1 MFDRVLNMNLQVP
14 TGVGINYRSLVIFLF
29 TGDLNTIEDRVKGT
43 IITVT
48 ERNVFS
54 LNEHY
59 IINV

>member
-1 MFDRVLNMNLQVP
+1 MFDSVLNMNLQVP

-48 ERNVFS
+48 ERNV
-54 LNEHY
+54 
-59 IINV
+59 IQP